1 MHSISQRD
9 VEALVEKFRHDCRDA
24 GMSLTHQR
32 EVIFRALVEMDG
44 HPSPEAIYGRV
55 KKQIPAISLAT
66 VYKNLR
72 TFLDTGLA
80 REVSLHHGALRLETN
95 SIPHHHFVC
104 VRCKEIFDIEAHRP
118 RGNGANGQETRP
130 SCRAGASP
138 LCASASEE
146 DHLMP
151 VELRQL
157 LPEGFRL
164 QRYSVEFQGLC
175 GPCAASSSHS

>member
-1 MHSISQRD
+1 MHKRPQRD
-9 VEALVEKFRHDCRDA
+9 VEAQVERFRQDCRDA

-32 EVIFRALVEMDG
+32 EVIFRVLMEMDG

-66 VYKNLR
+66 VYKNLK

-95 SIPHHHFVC
+95 SLPHHHFVC
-104 VRCKEIFDIEAHRP
+104 TRCKEIFDIEDDRL
-118 RGNGANGQETRP
+118 
-130 SCRAGASP
+130 S
-138 LCASASEE
+138 
-146 DHLMP
+146 P
-151 VELRQL
+151 VELRRE
-157 LPEGFRL
+157 LPGGFRL

-175 GPCAASSSHS
+175 GRCAALESQS